1 VKAFPELLAALL
13 VTACG
18 ASTDRGAEP
27 PFATVYMPAP
37 SATVPPGAPP
47 AASSEPAGTV
57 DSGCER
63 DESPEAAERAKV
75 EYQRGL
81 VAVRAK
87 RYRESLEAFR
97 SAYVRMCSHTL
108 LFLIGVSQ
116 EGLGELEAAR
126 ATLREYARIEHSDI
140 GQRRVESY
148 LACIDRRMAGEKL
161 DCLDEERAKPP

>member
-1 VKAFPELLAALL
+1 VRALPAIFAAL
-13 VTACG
+13 VVAACG
-18 ASTDRGAEP
+18 ASTDRGAQP

-37 SATVPPGAPP
+37 SATLAPGAPP
-47 AASSEPAGTV
+47 AASAEPSEAV
-57 DSGCER
+57 DPGCAR

-87 RYRESLEAFR
+87 RYDESLEAFR
-97 SAYVRMCSHTL
+97 AAYVRMCTHAL

-116 EGLGELEAAR
+116 EGLGDLQGAR
-126 ATLREYARIEHSDI
+126 ATMREYARIESSDI
-140 GQRRVESY
+140 GQRRVKSY
-148 LACIDRRMAGEKL
+148 LACIDRRMAGEKV